1 MDPPDDCKELPS
13 QVFIADVVAKKLGLS
28 GNSCDAPECDGEDRS
43 DAMRGECDSVAG
55 DISLVDV
62 LLEKQ
67 HNQDNCSQT
76 FNLTQKDPEPQK
88 WLPKK
93 LTQHSALSCG
103 TILGCDNTGQ
113 MKTHNVEQLLPR
125 DWNKNTLKRTE
136 YNPLHI
142 AQNVQTEPHHGFY
155 ANIVGNDIRSSSRGN
170 SQNAKLPKLDGTIR
184 TLTSNSQAD
193 AQTGCFHSEDEIK
206 LADILTDDL
215 ECTITTRKPPKP
227 TCASALSEANDS
239 NAAFSEEADHIARG
253 RADGSSTA
261 NALGVEN
268 IKVAA
273 DVANKGTSIRDRI
286 KKTLVANA
294 WAAATRVV
302 SRTRHLQESALSHE
316 RQIATETCADDSQFE
331 IGPFYGL
338 PTKVHSLLQQQRG
351 IKELYAWQHDCL
363 SLDSVRR
370 GKNLIYSLPTS
381 GGKTLVAEILML
393 RQLLCKRTDALLI
406 LPYVAIVQEKLEI
419 FIEEYAGS
427 KGRMPPRKHRKK
439 NSLYI
444 ATIEKAH
451 SLVNALLEEGR
462 MKEIGLIVV
471 DE

>member
-1 MDPPDDCKELPS
+1 MEP
-13 QVFIADVVAKKLGLS
+13 F
-28 GNSCDAPECDGEDRS
+28 AP
-43 DAMRGECDSVAG
+43 
-55 DISLVDV
+55 
-62 LLEKQ
+62 
-67 HNQDNCSQT
+67 
-76 FNLTQKDPEPQK
+76 
-88 WLPKK
+88 
-93 LTQHSALSCG
+93 
-103 TILGCDNTGQ
+103 
-113 MKTHNVEQLLPR
+113 
-125 DWNKNTLKRTE
+125 
-136 YNPLHI
+136 
-142 AQNVQTEPHHGFY
+142 
-155 ANIVGNDIRSSSRGN
+155 
-170 SQNAKLPKLDGTIR
+170 
-184 TLTSNSQAD
+184 
-193 AQTGCFHSEDEIK
+193 
-206 LADILTDDL
+206 
-215 ECTITTRKPPKP
+215 
-227 TCASALSEANDS
+227 NDS

-261 NALGVEN
+261 NALGLEN

-294 WAAATRVV
+294 WAATRVV
-302 SRTRHLQESALSHE
+302 SHTRNLQESALSHE

-471 DE
+471 DELHMLGEGGSRGATLEQTLAKVQYASKTTQVIGMSATLSNIKDLQKFLNAELYTNDFRPVQLREYIKLGDSIYEVNNKARCPEESFSFIRLLSHK